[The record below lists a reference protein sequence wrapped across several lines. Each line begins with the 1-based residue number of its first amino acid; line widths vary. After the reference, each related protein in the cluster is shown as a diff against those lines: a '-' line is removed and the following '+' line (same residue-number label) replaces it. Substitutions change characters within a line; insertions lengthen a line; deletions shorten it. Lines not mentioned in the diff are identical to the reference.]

1 MAAVFEIRQRHRGN
15 GSGDQEGENER
26 GREAFSDLF
35 SDQEGENE
43 VRGITASGEE

>member
-1 MAAVFEIRQRHRGN
+1 MAAVFEIRQRR
-15 GSGDQEGENER
+15 NER

-43 VRGITASGEE
+43 ERGITASGEE